1 MGTSAK
7 NGREWSVWKASTNFH
22 PMKFHEHVDTTYPK
36 INYKSQLLTRQST
49 RDMAHTKPPNGSNS
63 ESRWGARSE
72 NDQTRDR
79 WLDFRRM
86 QVASDQITFLVES
99 SDDITQDSEVFVPVR
114 IVLDSVS
121 LTRSNIHE

>member
-1 MGTSAK
+1 MRRRQSLRKAEL
-7 NGREWSVWKASTNFH
+7 GREALIFFSAQA
-22 PMKFHEHVDTTYPK
+22 
-36 INYKSQLLTRQST
+36 I
-49 RDMAHTKPPNGSNS
+49 
-63 ESRWGARSE
+63 E

>member
-1 MGTSAK
+1 
-7 NGREWSVWKASTNFH
+7 
-22 PMKFHEHVDTTYPK
+22 
-36 INYKSQLLTRQST
+36 
-49 RDMAHTKPPNGSNS
+49 MAQIPSLAGVQ
-63 ESRWGARSE
+63 GFV

-121 LTRSNIHE
+121 LTR

>member
-1 MGTSAK
+1 MI
-7 NGREWSVWKASTNFH
+7 F
-22 PMKFHEHVDTTYPK
+22 KFLERRV
-36 INYKSQLLTRQST
+36 LLEC
-49 RDMAHTKPPNGSNS
+49 KLC
-63 ESRWGARSE
+63 ARAVSILE

-99 SDDITQDSEVFVPVR
+99 SDDITQDSEVLVPVR

-121 LTRSNIHE
+121 LTRSYKEE

>member
-1 MGTSAK
+1 MKISVLVSQCER
-7 NGREWSVWKASTNFH
+7 NMRGRGHCE
-22 PMKFHEHVDTTYPK
+22 D
-36 INYKSQLLTRQST
+36 
-49 RDMAHTKPPNGSNS
+49 D
-63 ESRWGARSE
+63 E

-86 QVASDQITFLVES
+86 QVASDQITLLVES

-121 LTRSNIHE
+121 LTRSNIQE

>member
-1 MGTSAK
+1 MRMLRAIG
-7 NGREWSVWKASTNFH
+7 VF
-22 PMKFHEHVDTTYPK
+22 
-36 INYKSQLLTRQST
+36 
-49 RDMAHTKPPNGSNS
+49 
-63 ESRWGARSE
+63 E

-86 QVASDQITFLVES
+86 QVASDQITLLVES

-121 LTRSNIHE
+121 LTRSDIHE

>member
-1 MGTSAK
+1 MFLPSFLPLFEYFRK
-7 NGREWSVWKASTNFH
+7 
-22 PMKFHEHVDTTYPK
+22 KF
-36 INYKSQLLTRQST
+36 L
-49 RDMAHTKPPNGSNS
+49 
-63 ESRWGARSE
+63 SE

-86 QVASDQITFLVES
+86 QVASDQITLLVES

-121 LTRSNIHE
+121 LTRSDIQ

>member
-1 MGTSAK
+1 M
-7 NGREWSVWKASTNFH
+7 W
-22 PMKFHEHVDTTYPK
+22 
-36 INYKSQLLTRQST
+36 
-49 RDMAHTKPPNGSNS
+49 NGSRYILNFFPPALQPLQ
-63 ESRWGARSE
+63 ETTDY
-72 NDQTRDR
+72 DQTRDR

-121 LTRSNIHE
+121 LTRSDIQE

>member
-36 INYKSQLLTRQST
+36 INYKLQLLTRQTT
-49 RDMAHTKPPNGSNS
+49 RDMAHTNPQNGSNS
-63 ESRWGARSE
+63 ESRWGAR
-72 NDQTRDR
+72 TRDR

-114 IVLDSVS
+114 IILDSVS
-121 LTRSNIHE
+121 LTR

>member
-1 MGTSAK
+1 M
-7 NGREWSVWKASTNFH
+7 
-22 PMKFHEHVDTTYPK
+22 
-36 INYKSQLLTRQST
+36 I
-49 RDMAHTKPPNGSNS
+49 
-63 ESRWGARSE
+63 E

-114 IVLDSVS
+114 IVESHRCFRPGMRLWISTPV
-121 LTRSNIHE
+121 LG

>member
-1 MGTSAK
+1 MEFYYYFSSLSSLNAH
-7 NGREWSVWKASTNFH
+7 NSTLIVCVRAVSIH
-22 PMKFHEHVDTTYPK
+22 
-36 INYKSQLLTRQST
+36 
-49 RDMAHTKPPNGSNS
+49 
-63 ESRWGARSE
+63 E

-114 IVLDSVS
+114 IILDSVS
-121 LTRSNIHE
+121 LTR

>member
-1 MGTSAK
+1 MS
-7 NGREWSVWKASTNFH
+7 
-22 PMKFHEHVDTTYPK
+22 D
-36 INYKSQLLTRQST
+36 
-49 RDMAHTKPPNGSNS
+49 
-63 ESRWGARSE
+63 E

-114 IVLDSVS
+114 IILDSVS
-121 LTRSNIHE
+121 LTRSYKQE

>member
-1 MGTSAK
+1 MS
-7 NGREWSVWKASTNFH
+7 
-22 PMKFHEHVDTTYPK
+22 D
-36 INYKSQLLTRQST
+36 
-49 RDMAHTKPPNGSNS
+49 
-63 ESRWGARSE
+63 E

-114 IVLDSVS
+114 IILDSVS
-121 LTRSNIHE
+121 LTRSNNQE

>member
-1 MGTSAK
+1 MSH
-7 NGREWSVWKASTNFH
+7 REMTPYK
-22 PMKFHEHVDTTYPK
+22 PK
-36 INYKSQLLTRQST
+36 GLC
-49 RDMAHTKPPNGSNS
+49 S
-63 ESRWGARSE
+63 ESWLGCKDV

-114 IVLDSVS
+114 IILDSVS
-121 LTRSNIHE
+121 LTR

>member
-1 MGTSAK
+1 MQGF
-7 NGREWSVWKASTNFH
+7 V
-22 PMKFHEHVDTTYPK
+22 
-36 INYKSQLLTRQST
+36 
-49 RDMAHTKPPNGSNS
+49 
-63 ESRWGARSE
+63 

-121 LTRSNIHE
+121 LTRSDIHE

>member
-1 MGTSAK
+1 MSRVVYFEYINPRIAQRNPG
-7 NGREWSVWKASTNFH
+7 SVSCGDF
-22 PMKFHEHVDTTYPK
+22 
-36 INYKSQLLTRQST
+36 
-49 RDMAHTKPPNGSNS
+49 
-63 ESRWGARSE
+63 E

-121 LTRSNIHE
+121 LTRSDIHE

>member
-1 MGTSAK
+1 MSD
-7 NGREWSVWKASTNFH
+7 V
-22 PMKFHEHVDTTYPK
+22 
-36 INYKSQLLTRQST
+36 
-49 RDMAHTKPPNGSNS
+49 
-63 ESRWGARSE
+63 

-86 QVASDQITFLVES
+86 QVASDQITLLVES

-121 LTRSNIHE
+121 LTRS